1 MFRRILVGWDGT
13 EAAGHA
19 MRVAVELAAGLGS
32 EVVALSV
39 LELSRHGDP
48 EEDQDRA
55 DETARRVA
63 AERLTDYRLQAGS
76 SGVPLSH
83 QFILGERSE
92 EVLASHAADHGFD
105 LLVVGRHGG
114 HSPVCPGGAGP
125 VTENLLI
132 HAPCPLLVV
141 GPE

>member
-1 MFRRILVGWDGT
+1 MFRRILVGWDST

-19 MRVAVELAAGLGS
+19 MRVAVELAASLGS

-39 LELSRHGDP
+39 LESGDGDLG
-48 EEDQDRA
+48 EDQDRA
-55 DETARRVA
+55 DEAARQVA
-63 AERLTDYRLQAGS
+63 TERLADYRLQAKAAEVS
-76 SGVPLSH
+76 LSH
-83 QFILGERSE
+83 QFVLGERSE
-92 EVLASHAADHGFD
+92 KVLASHAAEHGFD

-114 HSPVCPGGAGP
+114 HSPVHPGGAGP